1 VILAIDGASPA
12 LSVAVAS
19 DDGELIADV
28 SWTSA
33 QRQSAELMPR
43 LLALLDE
50 TDRRLG
56 DVTAVA
62 IGTGPGSFTGLR
74 VAMALGK
81 GLAFAGLGPIVGV
94 PSLAAW
100 LDQVPTAAAAVAR
113 AGARE
118 AYVLAA
124 GEEMV
129 RIVDRD
135 QLSDLV
141 AGRSIVAPEELAD
154 RFGLAGAVEPSA
166 APAIAGIAALRL
178 QKTPEGDDLARLEP
192 IYLRAP
198 RGVTTSTE
206 GAVRWL

>member
-1 VILAIDGASPA
+1 MILAIDGASPA
-12 LSVAVAS
+12 LSVALAS
-19 DDGELIADV
+19 DDGELLADV

-43 LLALLDE
+43 LLVLLDE
-50 TDRRLG
+50 AGRHLD

-81 GLAFAGLGPIVGV
+81 GLAFAGRRPIVGV

-100 LDQVPTAAAAVAR
+100 LVQVPTATAAVAR

-118 AYVLAA
+118 AYVLAR
-124 GEEMV
+124 GDDTV
-129 RIVDRD
+129 RIVDRY
-135 QLSDLV
+135 QLPDLV
-141 AGRSIVAPEELAD
+141 AGRSIVAPSELAD
-154 RFGLAGAVEPSA
+154 AFALAAAVEPAA
-166 APAIAGIAALRL
+166 APAIAGLAAVRLRT
-178 QKTPEGDDLARLEP
+178 TPEGDDLARLEP